1 MKKKITVGLFVAYI
15 LFCGFLFI
23 KTRFITPNQQ
33 PALQSEKVQEYK
45 KLLDNAGLK
54 GNLTIYKNKQRI
66 WQYTTVGNAN
76 SAYLIN
82 SVQKKLTAGM
92 VMRAVSE
99 NKLSLDDKVNKFYPN
114 VPNGQNISVL
124 NLLEMTSGLD
134 PAGPMGDAPYNN
146 DDANAQKMIQGT
158 HYNEQNFGKWDY
170 QDIDY
175 ILLSH
180 ILEKAS
186 GQSYETL
193 FNDMYVYPL
202 KLKHTDFVWADQQ
215 KLKEI
220 DFLFNGQNIDL
231 NAMHGLL
238 GASSVAM
245 SNDDLYK
252 VSLDLLNGKLLS
264 SQNKD
269 IIYAPGNNTSH
280 YRGVL
285 YTKNNHYESN
295 GNGYGYCNFLRI
307 SKDGQ
312 NALILQSTD
321 SSRYGD
327 LSNSTDKIYADLFGK
342 WD

>member
-82 SVQKKLTAGM
+82 SVQKELTAGM
-92 VMRAVSE
+92 IMRAVSE

-146 DDANAQKMIQGT
+146 YDANAQKMIQGT

-170 QDIDY
+170 QDLDY

-202 KLKHTDFVWADQQ
+202 KLKHTDFVWVDQR

-238 GASSVAM
+238 GAGRVAM

-280 YRGVL
+280 YRGGL

-312 NALILQSTD
+312 NAVILQSTD

-327 LSNSTDKIYADLFGK
+327 LSNSADKIYAALFGK
-342 WD
+342 

>member
-82 SVQKKLTAGM
+82 YVQKELTAGM

-99 NKLSLDDKVNKFYPN
+99 NKLSLDDKVNKFCPN
-114 VPNGQNISVL
+114 IPNGQNISVL
-124 NLLEMTSGLD
+124 ILLEITSGLD
-134 PAGPMGDAPYNN
+134 LAGPMGDAPYNN

-180 ILEKAS
+180 ILEKVN

-238 GASSVAM
+238 GAGSVAM

-252 VSLDLLNGKLLS
+252 VSLDLLNGKLPS

-280 YRGVL
+280 YRGGL

-312 NALILQSTD
+312 NAVILQSTD

-327 LSNSTDKIYADLFGK
+327 LSNSADKIYADLFGK
-342 WD
+342 

>member
-1 MKKKITVGLFVAYI
+1 MKKKITVGLFAAYI

-82 SVQKKLTAGM
+82 SVQKELTAGM
-92 VMRAVSE
+92 IMRAVSE

-134 PAGPMGDAPYNN
+134 LAGPMGDAPYNN

-170 QDIDY
+170 QDLDY

-180 ILEKAS
+180 ILEKVS
-186 GQSYETL
+186 SQSYETL

-238 GASSVAM
+238 GAGSVAM

-280 YRGVL
+280 YRGGL

-312 NALILQSTD
+312 NAVILQSTD

-327 LSNSTDKIYADLFGK
+327 LSNSADKIYADLFGK
-342 WD
+342 

>member
-1 MKKKITVGLFVAYI
+1 MKKKITVGLFATYI

-45 KLLDNAGLK
+45 KLLDNSGLK

-82 SVQKKLTAGM
+82 SVQRELTAGM
-92 VMRAVSE
+92 IMRAVSE

-114 VPNGQNISVL
+114 IPNGQNISVL

-134 PAGPMGDAPYNN
+134 PAGSMGDAPYNN

-170 QDIDY
+170 QDLDY

-238 GASSVAM
+238 GAGSVAM

-269 IIYAPGNNTSH
+269 IIYAPGNNTAH
-280 YRGVL
+280 YRGGL

-312 NALILQSTD
+312 NAVILQSTD

-327 LSNSTDKIYADLFGK
+327 LSNSADKIYADLFGK
-342 WD
+342 

>member
-92 VMRAVSE
+92 IMRAVRE

-114 VPNGQNISVL
+114 IPNGQNISVL

-134 PAGPMGDAPYNN
+134 PAGPMGDALYNN

-180 ILEKAS
+180 ILEKVN

-202 KLKHTDFVWADQQ
+202 KLKHTDFVWANQQ

-280 YRGVL
+280 YRGGL

-312 NALILQSTD
+312 NAVILQSTD
-321 SSRYGD
+321 SSRYGNS
-327 LSNSTDKIYADLFGK
+327 SNSADKIYADLFGK
-342 WD
+342 

>member
-1 MKKKITVGLFVAYI
+1 
-15 LFCGFLFI
+15 
-23 KTRFITPNQQ
+23 
-33 PALQSEKVQEYK
+33 
-45 KLLDNAGLK
+45 
-54 GNLTIYKNKQRI
+54 
-66 WQYTTVGNAN
+66 
-76 SAYLIN
+76 
-82 SVQKKLTAGM
+82 
-92 VMRAVSE
+92 MRAVSE

-170 QDIDY
+170 QDLDY

-238 GASSVAM
+238 GAGSVAM

-280 YRGVL
+280 YRGGL

-295 GNGYGYCNFLRI
+295 GNGYGYCNFLHI

-312 NALILQSTD
+312 NAVILQSTD

-327 LSNSTDKIYADLFGK
+327 LSNSADKIYAALFGK
-342 WD
+342 

>member
-1 MKKKITVGLFVAYI
+1 MKKKITVGLFAAYI

-82 SVQKKLTAGM
+82 SVQKELTAGM
-92 VMRAVSE
+92 IMRAVSE

-114 VPNGQNISVL
+114 IPNGQNISVL

-134 PAGPMGDAPYNN
+134 PADPMGDAPYNN

-170 QDIDY
+170 QDLDY

-180 ILEKAS
+180 ILEKVS

-238 GASSVAM
+238 GAGSVAM

-280 YRGVL
+280 YRGGL

-312 NALILQSTD
+312 NAVILQSTD

-327 LSNSTDKIYADLFGK
+327 LSNSADKIYADLFGK
-342 WD
+342 

>member
-1 MKKKITVGLFVAYI
+1 MKKKITVGLFVACI

-33 PALQSEKVQEYK
+33 SALQSEKVQEYK

-92 VMRAVSE
+92 VMRTVSE

-134 PAGPMGDAPYNN
+134 PAGPMGDALYNN

-170 QDIDY
+170 QDLDY

-280 YRGVL
+280 YRGGL

-312 NALILQSTD
+312 NAVILQSTD

-327 LSNSTDKIYADLFGK
+327 LSNSADKIYADLFGK
-342 WD
+342 

>member
-342 WD
+342 

>member
-1 MKKKITVGLFVAYI
+1 
-15 LFCGFLFI
+15 
-23 KTRFITPNQQ
+23 
-33 PALQSEKVQEYK
+33 
-45 KLLDNAGLK
+45 
-54 GNLTIYKNKQRI
+54 
-66 WQYTTVGNAN
+66 
-76 SAYLIN
+76 
-82 SVQKKLTAGM
+82 
-92 VMRAVSE
+92 
-99 NKLSLDDKVNKFYPN
+99 
-114 VPNGQNISVL
+114 
-124 NLLEMTSGLD
+124 
-134 PAGPMGDAPYNN
+134 
-146 DDANAQKMIQGT
+146 MIQGT

-170 QDIDY
+170 QDLDY

-280 YRGVL
+280 YRGGL

-295 GNGYGYCNFLRI
+295 GNDYGYCNFLRI

-312 NALILQSTD
+312 MQWFCKVQIAVGMAIWVIALIKFM
-321 SSRYGD
+321 R
-327 LSNSTDKIYADLFGK
+327 IYLENEIKTKSEDYNCNPRLFVSKPRIKRLLRMTPGLMGVFRCVVFYIFIEGK
-342 WD
+342 PINFSIWYHNNTSFLKYILK

>member
-1 MKKKITVGLFVAYI
+1 
-15 LFCGFLFI
+15 
-23 KTRFITPNQQ
+23 
-33 PALQSEKVQEYK
+33 
-45 KLLDNAGLK
+45 
-54 GNLTIYKNKQRI
+54 
-66 WQYTTVGNAN
+66 
-76 SAYLIN
+76 
-82 SVQKKLTAGM
+82 
-92 VMRAVSE
+92 MRAVSE

-170 QDIDY
+170 QDLDY

-202 KLKHTDFVWADQQ
+202 KLKHTDFIWADQQ

-238 GASSVAM
+238 GAGSVAM

-280 YRGVL
+280 YRGGL

-312 NALILQSTD
+312 NAVILQSTD
-321 SSRYGD
+321 SSRCGD
-327 LSNSTDKIYADLFGK
+327 LSNSADKIYADLFGK
-342 WD
+342 

>member
-1 MKKKITVGLFVAYI
+1 MKKKITVGLFVACI

-33 PALQSEKVQEYK
+33 SALQSEKVQEYK

-175 ILLSH
+175 ILFSH

-252 VSLDLLNGKLLS
+252 VSLDLLNGKLLF

-280 YRGVL
+280 YRGGL

-312 NALILQSTD
+312 NAVILQSTD

-327 LSNSTDKIYADLFGK
+327 LSNSADKIYADLFGK
-342 WD
+342 

>member
-1 MKKKITVGLFVAYI
+1 M
-15 LFCGFLFI
+15 
-23 KTRFITPNQQ
+23 
-33 PALQSEKVQEYK
+33 
-45 KLLDNAGLK
+45 
-54 GNLTIYKNKQRI
+54 

-82 SVQKKLTAGM
+82 SVQKELTAGM

-99 NKLSLDDKVNKFYPN
+99 NKLSLYDKVNKFYPN

-134 PAGPMGDAPYNN
+134 LAGPMGDAPYNN

-180 ILEKAS
+180 ILEKVN

-280 YRGVL
+280 YRGGL

-327 LSNSTDKIYADLFGK
+327 LSNSADKIYADLFGK
-342 WD
+342 

>member
-33 PALQSEKVQEYK
+33 SALQSEKVQEYK

-82 SVQKKLTAGM
+82 SVQKELTAGM
-92 VMRAVSE
+92 IMRAVSE

-134 PAGPMGDAPYNN
+134 LAGPMGDAPYNN

-170 QDIDY
+170 QDLDY

-238 GASSVAM
+238 GAGRVAM

-280 YRGVL
+280 YRGGL

-312 NALILQSTD
+312 NAVILQSTD

-327 LSNSTDKIYADLFGK
+327 LSNNADKIYADLFGK

>member
-1 MKKKITVGLFVAYI
+1 
-15 LFCGFLFI
+15 
-23 KTRFITPNQQ
+23 
-33 PALQSEKVQEYK
+33 
-45 KLLDNAGLK
+45 
-54 GNLTIYKNKQRI
+54 
-66 WQYTTVGNAN
+66 
-76 SAYLIN
+76 
-82 SVQKKLTAGM
+82 
-92 VMRAVSE
+92 MRVVSE
-99 NKLSLDDKVNKFYPN
+99 NKLSLDDKVNNFYPN

-170 QDIDY
+170 QDLDY

-238 GASSVAM
+238 GAGSVAM

-252 VSLDLLNGKLLS
+252 VSFDLLNGKLLS

-280 YRGVL
+280 YRGGL

-312 NALILQSTD
+312 NAVILQSTD

-327 LSNSTDKIYADLFGK
+327 LSNSADKIYADLFGK
-342 WD
+342 

>member
-1 MKKKITVGLFVAYI
+1 MLFVS
-15 LFCGFLFI
+15 
-23 KTRFITPNQQ
+23 TSRNQ
-33 PALQSEKVQEYK
+33 VR
-45 KLLDNAGLK
+45 N
-54 GNLTIYKNKQRI
+54 YKNKQRI
-66 WQYTTVGNAN
+66 WQYTTVGDVN

-82 SVQKKLTAGM
+82 SVQKELTAEM
-92 VMRAVSE
+92 IMRAVSE

-134 PAGPMGDAPYNN
+134 PAGPMGDALYNN
-146 DDANAQKMIQGT
+146 DDANVQKMIKGT

-170 QDIDY
+170 QDLDY

-202 KLKHTDFVWADQQ
+202 KLKHTDFVWADQR

-238 GASSVAM
+238 GAGSVAM

-252 VSLDLLNGKLLS
+252 VSLDLPNGKLLS

-269 IIYAPGNNTSH
+269 IIYVPGNNTSH
-280 YRGVL
+280 YRGGL

-312 NALILQSTD
+312 NAVILQSTD

-327 LSNSTDKIYADLFGK
+327 LSNSADKIYADLFGK
-342 WD
+342 

>member
-1 MKKKITVGLFVAYI
+1 MKKKITVGLFVACI

-33 PALQSEKVQEYK
+33 SALQSEKVQEYK

-252 VSLDLLNGKLLS
+252 VSLDLLNGKLLF

-280 YRGVL
+280 YRGGL

-312 NALILQSTD
+312 NAVILQSTD

-327 LSNSTDKIYADLFGK
+327 LSNSADKIYADLFGK
-342 WD
+342 

>member
-33 PALQSEKVQEYK
+33 SALQSEKVQEYK

-82 SVQKKLTAGM
+82 SVQKELTVGM
-92 VMRAVSE
+92 IMRAVSE
-99 NKLSLDDKVNKFYPN
+99 NKLSLDNKVNKFYPN

-146 DDANAQKMIQGT
+146 DDANAQKTIQGT

-170 QDIDY
+170 QDLEY

-202 KLKHTDFVWADQQ
+202 KLKHTDFVRADQQ

-238 GASSVAM
+238 GAGSVAM

-280 YRGVL
+280 YRGGL

-295 GNGYGYCNFLRI
+295 GNRYGYCNFLRI

-312 NALILQSTD
+312 NAVILQSTD

-327 LSNSTDKIYADLFGK
+327 LSNSADKIYADLFGK
-342 WD
+342 